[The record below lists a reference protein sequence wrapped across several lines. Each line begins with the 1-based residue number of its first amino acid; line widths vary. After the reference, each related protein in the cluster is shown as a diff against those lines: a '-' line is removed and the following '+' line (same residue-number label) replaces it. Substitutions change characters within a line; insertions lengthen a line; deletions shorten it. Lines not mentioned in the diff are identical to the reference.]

1 MKFLRSRIGLA
12 LLVTALL
19 VAAFLR
25 FRAIVGPTIQRT
37 HTNFLFQQLDQFY
50 QRTVTSGQQRATSS
64 QEFIDRIPQWPIDW
78 NSCDF
83 RDRTIYDGW
92 DTPAEIQVDASSINL
107 RSAGIDRLFNTPD
120 DLSFKIQNPTGT

>member
-1 MKFLRSRIGLA
+1 MKFFRSRIGLA

-25 FRAIVGPTIQRT
+25 FRAIIGPTIRRT

-50 QRTVTSGQQRATSS
+50 QRAVTSGQQRARSS
-64 QEFIDRIPQWPIDW
+64 QEFIDCIPQWPIDW

-83 RDRTIYDGW
+83 RDRTMFDGW
-92 DTPAEIQVDASSINL
+92 GTPAEIRMDASSINL
-107 RSAGIDRLFNTPD
+107 RSAGIDRLLNTPD
-120 DLSFKIQNPTGT
+120 DLTFKIQNPTGV